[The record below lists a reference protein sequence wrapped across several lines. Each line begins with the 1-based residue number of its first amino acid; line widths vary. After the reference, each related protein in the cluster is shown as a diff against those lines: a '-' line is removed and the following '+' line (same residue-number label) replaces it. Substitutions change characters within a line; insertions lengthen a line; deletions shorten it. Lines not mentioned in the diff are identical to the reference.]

1 MKQEE
6 ITLDGIK
13 QYYVDVGKE
22 EYKIETICDLYE
34 VKCLI
39 MTTLTMYIFMHEC
52 VLLQILSIAKS
63 VIFCNTKRKV

>member
-1 MKQEE
+1 MVKQEE

-34 VKCLI
+34 VKYLI
-39 MTTLTMYIFMHEC
+39 MTTLTMYIH
-52 VLLQILSIAKS
+52 A
-63 VIFCNTKRKV
+63 